1 MQLTGNADET
11 IRAAFEALPGLR
23 HYRSFGVEQISQFI
37 REPPRLRML
46 VPRLYGLGD
55 LGQILDERAYDQAL
69 EILSSLGDDMNKF
82 VMTDAYRAAVRA
94 IVEHEFVLLLGEPAC
109 GKSAIAAAL
118 ALGAVD
124 EWQCFTV
131 KARNPAEFIAASNPK
146 EPKQFFCVDDVFGS
160 TQLDGQMA
168 VQWNSALPRSV

>member
-1 MQLTGNADET
+1 MQLTGIADET
-11 IRAAFEALPGLR
+11 IRAAFEALPGLGTAAV
-23 HYRSFGVEQISQFI
+23 SVSSKFSQFI
-37 REPPRLRML
+37 REPPRLRMP
-46 VPRLYGLGD
+46 PRLYGLGD

-69 EILSSLGDDMNKF
+69 EILSSLGDDINKF

-109 GKSAIAAAL
+109 GKSANAAAL

-131 KARNPAEFIAASNPK
+131 KARNPAELIAASNPK